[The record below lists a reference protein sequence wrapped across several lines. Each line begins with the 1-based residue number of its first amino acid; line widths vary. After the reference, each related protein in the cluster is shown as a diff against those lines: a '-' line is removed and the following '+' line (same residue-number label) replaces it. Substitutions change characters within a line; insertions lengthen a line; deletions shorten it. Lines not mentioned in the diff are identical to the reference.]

1 MEPKLP
7 SSDGNWRTKL
17 IRTPLGWGLTLA
29 IAAVGLYLLVTHTEH
44 VLGALPYLL
53 LIACPLLHVF
63 GHGGHHHG
71 PRDRN

>member
-29 IAAVGLYLLVTHTEH
+29 IAAVGLYLLVTHTGH
-44 VLGALPYLL
+44 VLERSP
-53 LIACPLLHVF
+53 IFC
-63 GHGGHHHG
+63 
-71 PRDRN
+71 